1 MIQDGRR
8 VFVSHCS
15 VDREAANQLAE
26 ALDRQ
31 GVATWIAPRD
41 VAPGRDYSEQLD
53 EAIRDAGAVVVLA
66 SAAYGDSIAARGE
79 ASQAAS
85 LGKAVYPVRVD
96 GEGSPPDFQG
106 AAFWTDAFGANADRN
121 VVRLAEELRAT
132 GAGAPPASPSPE
144 PQAVV
149 TPPPA
154 PAGEAAVAPPAAA
167 APVAAPPTAAAP
179 VASAEPGPPPTGQS
193 RGRKLLFVG
202 LGVAM
207 IIVGLVR
214 MSDGLHR
221 IMGSGG
227 SRPSSS
233 ASTAFPTATAPGA
246 AAAPASGAA
255 EAPPQSPGPLPAWA
269 QGFAGD
275 WSDDNCRTAL
285 RLSADG
291 TFTARQAGGGASSGY
306 GYWTMASQGAG
317 GDYILSLAGSGG
329 RFQTYRI
336 TNVGPSSF
344 TMTATSGGRSS
355 LATRC

>member
-41 VAPGRDYSEQLD
+41 VGPGRDYSEQLD
-53 EAIRDAGAVVVLA
+53 EAIRDAGAVVIVA
-66 SAAYGDSIAARGE
+66 SRAYGDSIAARGE
-79 ASQAAS
+79 AEQSAS
-85 LGKAVYPVRVD
+85 LGKAVYPVRID
-96 GEGSPPDFQG
+96 GDGGPPELPG
-106 AAFWTDAFGANADRN
+106 AAFWTDAFGPNAERN
-121 VVRLAEELRAT
+121 VARLAEELRT
-132 GAGAPPASPSPE
+132 PGPA
-144 PQAVV
+144 A
-149 TPPPA
+149 PPA
-154 PAGEAAVAPPAAA
+154 PAAPEPEAVVAPPSAPAASAEIA
-167 APVAAPPTAAAP
+167 ATPPPTAAAAAAP
-179 VASAEPGPPPTGQS
+179 AMASAEPAPPPSGQS
-193 RGRKLLFVG
+193 PGRKLLFIG

-214 MSDGLHR
+214 MSDGLRR
-221 IMGSGG
+221 IFGAGG
-227 SRPSSS
+227 STPS
-233 ASTAFPTATAPGA
+233 ASASATFPTSTAPGTVA
-246 AAAPASGAA
+246 VPSSGA
-255 EAPPQSPGPLPAWA
+255 EAPPQSLGPLPAWA

-291 TFTARQAGGGASSGY
+291 TFTARQAGGGTSSGY
-306 GYWTMASQGAG
+306 GYWTMAAQGSG
-317 GDYILSLAGSGG
+317 GDYTLSLSGSGG

-355 LATRC
+355 LASRC